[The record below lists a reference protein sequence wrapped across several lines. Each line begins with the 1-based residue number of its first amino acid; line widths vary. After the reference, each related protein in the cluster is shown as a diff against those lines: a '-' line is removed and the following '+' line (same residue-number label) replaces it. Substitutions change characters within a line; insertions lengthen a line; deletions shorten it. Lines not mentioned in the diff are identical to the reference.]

1 MRLWRSNA
9 SDEGRGGV
17 LAGLSQPCPVSAV
30 KKARSFASLDVTK
43 NSPMILCHAQVKCRS
58 GM

>member
-17 LAGLSQPCPVSAV
+17 LAGLSQPCPVSAA
-30 KKARSFASLDVTK
+30 KKARSFASLVGTK
-43 NSPMILCHAQVKCRS
+43 NFPMILCQAQVKCRS
-58 GM
+58 GL